1 MKRALPLALAA
12 LLLVPACA
20 PDESMTAEEKAALIE
35 SKIKEADAAITAEQ
49 EDKAKAPLEFV
60 LKEEPDNPQAN
71 GAMARLL
78 LAKDDAKSAEPYAA
92 KAVAG
97 APDDPESQR
106 AMARVYEKTDR
117 PAEAAAAYGKAWELK
132 PDDARLGLGQGQQ
145 LLAAKKWA
153 EAEAVLSKV
162 GDDDD
167 QIQYVWSS
175 LGDAL
180 REQGKLDEALG
191 KYMKAQNTHGSDKA
205 AFAGAA
211 MVYEAKGE
219 ISKALDQLSA
229 YIQRDCCSSYSN
241 EWAKPKLVELK
252 AKENTA
258 PEGEAPAGDADDEG
272 EGEADG

>member
-1 MKRALPLALAA
+1 
-12 LLLVPACA
+12 
-20 PDESMTAEEKAALIE
+20 MTAEEKAALIA

-49 EDKAKAPLEFV
+49 EDKAKVPLEFV
-60 LKEEPDNPQAN
+60 LKEEPDNAQAN
-71 GAMARLL
+71 AAMARMF

-97 APDDPESQR
+97 AADDAR
-106 AMARVYEKTDR
+106 AHKAMARVDEKTER

-132 PDDARLGLGQGQQ
+132 PDDARLGLGQGKQ

-153 EAEAVLSKV
+153 EAEAVLRKV
-162 GDDDD
+162 GEEDD

-180 REQGKLDEALG
+180 REQGKMDEALG

-219 ISKALDQLSA
+219 VSKALDQLSA
-229 YIQRDCCSSYSN
+229 YIQRDCCSTYSN
-241 EWAKPKLVELK
+241 EWAKPKLEELK
-252 AKENTA
+252 AKENAA
-258 PEGEAPAGDADDEG
+258 PEGDAAAGEG
-272 EGEADG
+272 EG